1 MAPRN
6 RTTDRDGTLEM
17 RSPPAALAPF
27 VSVVV
32 LRDERGVGGVVRV
45 LPELRASIQIML
57 ADPVWQREREE
68 TAEWAEL
75 PRVALWAPRYEWAY
89 CFARHHIKAY
99 AIGLTPTAFAAIVRR
114 PVRTL
119 INRVHSLA
127 DFDADLAHAVAPRR
141 GEGFEDWS
149 ARVTPALAACF
160 AKAPAP
166 TCDLAPAVRVL
177 ATSEGGAVERAAA
190 LVGVSER
197 QFRRLFENTYGVSP
211 KRYQRALRVDRMLRQ
226 LHPAPWERD
235 PHEGERVAFADQ
247 PHAIR
252 EFRAMTGLTP
262 GEYARLKSGGER
274 TLRSIPVDEIAPPL
288 KVGFRNL
295 PSS

>member
-1 MAPRN
+1 M
-6 RTTDRDGTLEM
+6 DSRDHTMEPNGTLEM
-17 RSPPAALAPF
+17 RPPPAGLAPF
-27 VSVVV
+27 ASGFVH
-32 LRDERGVGGVVRV
+32 RDESGVGGVVRV

-68 TAEWAEL
+68 PAEWAEL
-75 PRVALWAPRYEWAY
+75 PRIGLWAPRFEWAY

-99 AIGLTPTAFAAIVRR
+99 AIGLTPAAFAAIVRR

-119 INRVHSLA
+119 INRVLPLA
-127 DFDADLAHAVAPRR
+127 DFDAELASGLAPRG
-141 GEGFEDWS
+141 GEGFDAWS
-149 ARVTPALAACF
+149 ARVALVLTAFF

-166 TCDLAPAVRVL
+166 AYDLDPATSVL
-177 ATSEGGAVERAAA
+177 ATAERGAVERAAA
-190 LVGVSER
+190 LSGISVR
-197 QFRRLFENTYGVSP
+197 QFRRLFEDQYGVSP

-235 PHEGERVAFADQ
+235 PHQSERIAFSDQ

-274 TLRSIPVDEIAPPL
+274 TLRSIAAEEIAPPP
-288 KVGFRNL
+288 GT
-295 PSS
+295 